1 MTTKFNFQG
10 TILYV
15 HDMPKAQAFYQD
27 VLGLQMDEA
36 QSAPVFA
43 FFKTGDSTFLA
54 LEDVAILPP
63 GQAQPAGSFELAISV
78 EGVDT
83 VYREWKVRGVP
94 MIEELHDAPFGRN
107 FLAKDPEGHHLS
119 VYTLARR

>member
-15 HDMPKAQAFYQD
+15 HDMPKARAFYQD
-27 VLGLQMDEA
+27 VLGLQIDAA
-36 QSAPVFA
+36 QSALVFA
-43 FFKTGDSTFLA
+43 FFRTGDNTFLA

-78 EGVDT
+78 EDVDT
-83 VYREWKVRGVP
+83 VYQDWKARGVP
-94 MIEELHDAPFGRN
+94 MIEELHDSPFGRN